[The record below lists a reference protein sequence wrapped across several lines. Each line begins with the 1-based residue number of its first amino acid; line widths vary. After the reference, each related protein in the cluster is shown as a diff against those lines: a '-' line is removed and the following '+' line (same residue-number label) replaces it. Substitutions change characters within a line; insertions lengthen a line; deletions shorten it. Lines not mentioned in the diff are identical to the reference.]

1 MRCAA
6 MIICASVPQRRSRQ
20 VVAAARCKHW
30 AFFQYHAQAMSMARH
45 ATSQEYR
52 HVLRTRVLR
61 TLWYRE
67 AKSPLEMY
75 QPLRTSS
82 TNALNTSKNK
92 IEYPLWRLEP
102 SQIVTAHFVSV
113 E

>member
-30 AFFQYHAQAMSMARH
+30 VFFQYHAQAMSMARH
-45 ATSQEYR
+45 TTSQEYR
-52 HVLRTRVLR
+52 HVLLTRVLR
-61 TLWYRE
+61 TPWRRE
-67 AKSPLEMY
+67 AKSPLETY
-75 QPLRTSS
+75 EPLRISS
-82 TNALNTSKNK
+82 ANALNTNKNNK
-92 IEYPLWRLEP
+92 IEHPLCPAEGD
-102 SQIVTAHFVSV
+102 A